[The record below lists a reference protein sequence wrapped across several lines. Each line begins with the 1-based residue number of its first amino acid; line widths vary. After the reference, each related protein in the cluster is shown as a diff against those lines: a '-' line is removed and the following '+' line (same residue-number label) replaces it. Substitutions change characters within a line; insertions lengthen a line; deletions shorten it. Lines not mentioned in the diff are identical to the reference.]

1 MTVIVKISICY
12 QNFIGGVSMN
22 IYVLSLIIVP
32 IILAFLFLFDSNKKY
47 FRILSYVLCAFGITF
62 SIILAIQGPQTIG
75 VSEAAIGIIEIIITI
90 LEIGIIGFIFWV
102 SIKHKRWPVVI
113 ITIIQALLF
122 IYSTFNSLFNQTSER
137 VAFNIDYLSIVMLL
151 IINIIGTLI
160 VVFANGYITEY
171 EHHKKMKS
179 RQNMF
184 YFIICIFLAAM
195 NGLVMSDSLSW
206 IYFFWEITTIAS
218 FLLISYNLDEE
229 GFNSG
234 FRALFL
240 NLIGGI
246 CFSLGNILLSSQSG
260 ITTLSGIVSK
270 GPLSGI
276 YLLPVFLLCMAG
288 FAKSAQMPFQ
298 SWLLGA
304 MVAPTPVSALL
315 HSSTMVKAGV
325 FLIIKLSP
333 AYAGTNLG
341 TAIAVYGGFT
351 FLITS
356 AIAVTQSNA
365 KRVLAY
371 STIANLGLIICSAGL
386 GTSVAISAAI
396 ILLIFHAISKALL
409 FLCTG
414 QIEHTIGSR
423 DIEDMQGLI
432 HKAPVLTLIT
442 CFGLISMILPP
453 FGVLVT
459 KLISIEAAASNPI
472 VAVFLVLGS
481 ALTTLYYIK
490 WLGSLLSYPEDKIQ
504 KHPNTNFDVYLPLWI
519 LSIGALVT
527 SIFIGPIFNNFVKP
541 QIETLLPNV
550 DQTLNISKANVT
562 SQIGAFNNEV
572 VFIIIGVSIVVI
584 FLIRGLLVNNTVKKD
599 IYMCGENNSDDTNY
613 FRTSDGTTAKA
624 NIENYYL
631 VQVLNEKTLTK
642 LGYVVS
648 IAMLLIVI
656 LGGL

>member
-1 MTVIVKISICY
+1 
-12 QNFIGGVSMN
+12 MN
-22 IYVLSLIIVP
+22 ILVLSLIIIPV
-32 IILAFLFLFDSNKKY
+32 ILGFLFLFNSKKEH
-47 FRILSYVLCAFGITF
+47 FRVLSYILCAFGITF
-62 SIILAIQGPQTIG
+62 SVALAIHGPETILIP
-75 VSEAAIGIIEIIITI
+75 EAALTIIEIIII
-90 LEIGIIGFIFWV
+90 LLEIGIIVFIFRV
-102 SIKHKRWPVVI
+102 AMKHKRWPVFI
-113 ITIIQALLF
+113 ITVVQTVLF
-122 IYSTFNSLFNQTSER
+122 IYSTLNSVLNHVSEKIS
-137 VAFNIDYLSIVMLL
+137 FNIDYLSIVMLL

-160 VVFANGYITEY
+160 VVFANGYMTEY

-179 RQNMF
+179 RQNIF

-195 NGLVMSDSLSW
+195 NGLVISDSLSW
-206 IYFFWEITTIAS
+206 VYFFWEITTIAS

-229 GFNSG
+229 GYNSG

-246 CFSLGNILLSSQSG
+246 CFSLGNILLLSQSG
-260 ITTLSGIVSK
+260 ITTLTGIVEK
-270 GPLSGI
+270 GHLSGI
-276 YLLPVFLLCMAG
+276 YLLPVFLLCVAG

-341 TAIAVYGGFT
+341 TAIAIYGGFT

-423 DIEDMQGLI
+423 DIEDMHGLI

-459 KLISIEAAASNPI
+459 KLISIEAAAINPMVVI
-472 VAVFLVLGS
+472 FLILGS

-490 WLGSLLSYPEDKIQ
+490 WLGSLLSYPEDKVQ
-504 KHPNTNFDVYLPLWI
+504 KHPITNIDVYLPLWI
-519 LSIGALVT
+519 LSIGALIT

-541 QIETLLPNV
+541 QIETLLPNLH
-550 DQTLNISKANVT
+550 QTLTISKANVT
-562 SQIGAFNNEV
+562 SQIGSFNNEV
-572 VFIIIGVSIVVI
+572 IFIVLGILIVVI
-584 FLIRGLLVNNTVKKD
+584 FLVRGLLVNNTVKKD
-599 IYMCGENNSDDTNY
+599 IYMCGENNLEDTNY
-613 FRTSDGTTAKA
+613 FRTSDGTPAKS
-624 NIENYYL
+624 NIGNYYL
-631 VQVLNEKTLTK
+631 VEILNEKSLTN
-642 LGYVVS
+642 LGYIIS